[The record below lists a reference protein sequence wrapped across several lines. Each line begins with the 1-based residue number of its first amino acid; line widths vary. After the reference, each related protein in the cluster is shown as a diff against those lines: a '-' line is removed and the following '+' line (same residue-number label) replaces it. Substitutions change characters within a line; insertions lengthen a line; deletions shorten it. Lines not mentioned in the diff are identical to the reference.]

1 MRACAPSP
9 LADFASNPRKACGS
23 SSRFRITGN
32 DCHGVF
38 SNHFAPAPVPAPTR
52 REVRAVRDRPNQKV
66 ARQPAE
72 IPPPAGV
79 M

>member
-1 MRACAPSP
+1 MRACAPSA
-9 LADFASNPRKACGS
+9 LAGFDSNPRKACDTS
-23 SSRFRITGN
+23 SLFRITGN
-32 DCHGVF
+32 DCPGAF
-38 SNHFAPAPVPAPTR
+38 SNHFAPALVPAPTR
-52 REVRAVRDRPNQKV
+52 REVRAARDRPNQKV

>member
-1 MRACAPSP
+1 MQACAPSA
-9 LADFASNPRKACGS
+9 LAGFDSNQRKAYGT

-32 DCHGVF
+32 DCHGAF
-38 SNHFAPAPVPAPTR
+38 SNHFALALVPAPTR
-52 REVRAVRDRPNQKV
+52 RDARAIRDRNQKV